1 MDELLLRHLRRQ
13 TTEKEDAAVEAWL
26 AAVDE
31 GRAGDDDGAGGS
43 PERERTL
50 AELSRVVEAG
60 RIADRRIAPG
70 APPSAED
77 VIWRAEAR
85 GAGAA
90 RSSGAGSSA
99 RAARSGPVRRARR
112 LRILRPRPGR
122 FDLVAAAVVAVVG
135 AGIWQVVGGMRGAGG
150 SADTAAAAREFVTGP
165 GETEMVR
172 LGDGSVVRLGPDS
185 RLATAWPA
193 DSPDGA
199 TREVTLDGEAFFAVT
214 TDPARPFRIATDAG
228 TAQVL
233 GTRFHLAADAEEL
246 SVAVV
251 EGRVALAGPD
261 HEVQVGA
268 GQATSLLRGVPE
280 PVAPAEPAGSV
291 ADWLDGFLIFHDT
304 PLSVAM
310 EEVKAR
316 YGTEVVVGDDTLMNR
331 TLTMWFD
338 SKSLSEVMTVV
349 CSVIDA
355 RCSIDAGVV
364 RIESADR
371 GAAS

>member
-1 MDELLLRHLRRQ
+1 MDELLLRHLRGQ
-13 TTEKEDAAVEAWL
+13 TTEEEEAAVAKWL
-26 AAVDE
+26 AADDE
-31 GRAGDDDGAGGS
+31 GASSR
-43 PERERTL
+43 PERQRAL

-60 RIADRRIAPG
+60 RIADRRIVPG
-70 APPSAED
+70 VPPAAED

-85 GAGAA
+85 GAGAT
-90 RSSGAGSSA
+90 RSSVA
-99 RAARSGPVRRARR
+99 RPGWR
-112 LRILRPRPGR
+112 LRVLRPRRGR

-135 AGIWQVVGGMRGAGG
+135 LGIWQVIVGLGGERGPAGT
-150 SADTAAAAREFVTGP
+150 TAATREFVTGP
-165 GETEMVR
+165 GKTEMVR
-172 LGDGSVVRLGPDS
+172 LADGSVIRLGPDS
-185 RLATAWPA
+185 RLTTVWPT
-193 DSPDGA
+193 DLPEGA

-214 TDPARPFRIATDAG
+214 SDPARPFRVVTDAG

-233 GTRFHLAADAEEL
+233 GTRFRLAADAEEL
-246 SVAVV
+246 SVAVI

-268 GQATSLLRGVPE
+268 GQATRLLRGQPE
-280 PVAPAEPAGSV
+280 PVGAAAPTGSM

-304 PLSVAM
+304 PLGVAM
-310 EEVKAR
+310 EEVEGR
-316 YGTEVVVGDDTLMNR
+316 YGTDVVVGDDTLMNQ

-338 SKSLSEVMTVV
+338 SKSLAEVMTVV

-364 RIESADR
+364 RIESADH

>member
-1 MDELLLRHLRRQ
+1 MDELLLRHLRGQ
-13 TTEKEDAAVEAWL
+13 TTEEEDPMVDEWL
-26 AAVDE
+26 ATNEV
-31 GRAGDDDGAGGS
+31 GASDS

-50 AELSRVVEAG
+50 AELRRVVEAG
-60 RIADRRIAPG
+60 RIADRRIATG
-70 APPSAED
+70 DPPAAED

-85 GAGAA
+85 QAG
-90 RSSGAGSSA
+90 SAGSSVA
-99 RAARSGPVRRARR
+99 RLGPR
-112 LRILRPRPGR
+112 LRALRRQRGR

-135 AGIWQVVGGMRGAGG
+135 LGVLQVIVGLGGDRGPTGT
-150 SADTAAAAREFVTGP
+150 TAATREFTTGP

-172 LGDGSVVRLGPDS
+172 LGDGSVIRLGPDS
-185 RLATAWPA
+185 RLATAWPTNLA
-193 DSPDGA
+193 EGA
-199 TREVTLDGEAFFAVT
+199 AREVTLDGEAFFAVT
-214 TDPARPFRIATDAG
+214 SDPARPFRVVTDAG

-233 GTRFHLAADAEEL
+233 GTRFHLAVDAAEL
-246 SVAVV
+246 SVAVI

-268 GQATSLLRGVPE
+268 GQATRLLRGLPE
-280 PVAPAEPAGSV
+280 PVGAAAPTGSM

-304 PLSVAM
+304 PLGVAM
-310 EEVKAR
+310 EEVEAR
-316 YGTEVVVGDDTLMNR
+316 YGTDVVVSDDALTNQ

-338 SKSLSEVMTVV
+338 SKSLAEVMTVV

>member
-1 MDELLLRHLRRQ
+1 MDELLLRHLRKR
-13 TTEKEDAAVEAWL
+13 TTEEEDAAVDEWL
-26 AAVDE
+26 ADDDE
-31 GRAGDDDGAGGS
+31 GASGR
-43 PERERTL
+43 PERQRAL
-50 AELSRVVEAG
+50 AELRRVVEAG

-70 APPSAED
+70 DPPAAED

-85 GAGAA
+85 
-90 RSSGAGSSA
+90 
-99 RAARSGPVRRARR
+99 RAATPGSGVVRPGRR
-112 LRILRPRPGR
+112 FRVLRPRRGR

-135 AGIWQVVGGMRGAGG
+135 LGVWQAVASTRGDGG
-150 SADTAAAAREFVTGP
+150 SAGTTAATREFTTGP

-172 LGDGSVVRLGPDS
+172 LSDGSVIRLGPES

-193 DSPDGA
+193 NLPEGA
-199 TREVTLDGEAFFAVT
+199 AREVSLEGEAFFAVT
-214 TDPARPFRIATDAG
+214 SDPARPFRVVTDAG
-228 TAQVL
+228 TAEVL

-246 SVAVV
+246 SVAVI

-268 GQATSLLRGVPE
+268 GQATRLLSGLPE
-280 PVAPAEPAGSV
+280 PVGAAAPTGSM

-304 PLSVAM
+304 PLGVAI
-310 EEVKAR
+310 EEVEAR
-316 YGTEVVVGDDTLMNR
+316 YGTDVVVGDDTLMNQ

-338 SKSLSEVMTVV
+338 SKSLTEVMTVV

>member
-13 TTEKEDAAVEAWL
+13 TTEKEDATVQTWL
-26 AAVDE
+26 AAVDD
-31 GRAGDDDGAGGS
+31 GLAGDDDGAQGS

-99 RAARSGPVRRARR
+99 RTAPR
-112 LRILRPRPGR
+112 LRILRPRRGR

-135 AGIWQVVGGMRGAGG
+135 VGIWQVVGGMRGAGG
-150 SADTAAAAREFVTGP
+150 PTGTTAATREFVTGP

-172 LGDGSVVRLGPDS
+172 LADGSVVRLGPDS
-185 RLATAWPA
+185 RLATALPA
-193 DSPDGA
+193 DLPEGA
-199 TREVTLDGEAFFAVT
+199 AREVTLDGEAFFAVT
-214 TDPARPFRIATDAG
+214 SDPARPFRVVTDAG
-228 TAQVL
+228 AAQVL

-246 SVAVV
+246 SVAVI

-280 PVAPAEPAGSV
+280 PVAPAAPAGSV

-316 YGTEVVVGDDTLMNR
+316 YGTDVVVGDDTLMNR

-355 RCSIDAGVV
+355 RCSIDARVV
-364 RIESADR
+364 TIESADR

>member
-1 MDELLLRHLRRQ
+1 MTREDRMDELLLRHLRKQ
-13 TTEKEDAAVEAWL
+13 TTEEEDT
-26 AAVDE
+26 AVDKWLGADDE
-31 GRAGDDDGAGGS
+31 GASSR
-43 PERERTL
+43 PERQRTL
-50 AELSRVVEAG
+50 AELGRVVEAG
-60 RIADRRIAPG
+60 RIADRRIVPG
-70 APPSAED
+70 AAPAAED

-85 GAGAA
+85 QAGAA
-90 RSSGAGSSA
+90 GPGVA
-99 RAARSGPVRRARR
+99 RFGRQ
-112 LRILRPRPGR
+112 LRVLRPRRGR

-135 AGIWQVVGGMRGAGG
+135 VGVWQVIAGLG
-150 SADTAAAAREFVTGP
+150 RDSGPAGTTAATREFTTGP

-172 LGDGSVVRLGPDS
+172 LGDGSVIRLGPDS
-185 RLATAWPA
+185 RLATAWPTNF
-193 DSPDGA
+193 PEGA
-199 TREVTLDGEAFFAVT
+199 AREVTLDGEAFFAVT
-214 TDPARPFRIATDAG
+214 SDPARPFRVVTDAG

-233 GTRFHLAADAEEL
+233 GTRFHLAVDAAEL
-246 SVAVV
+246 SVAVI

-268 GQATSLLRGVPE
+268 GQATRLLRGLPE
-280 PVAPAEPAGSV
+280 PVAAAAPTGSM

-304 PLSVAM
+304 PLGVAM
-310 EEVKAR
+310 EEVEAR
-316 YGTEVVVGDDTLMNR
+316 YGTDVVVSDDRLTNQ

>member
-1 MDELLLRHLRRQ
+1 MDELLLRHLRKQ
-13 TTEKEDAAVEAWL
+13 TTEEEDAAVEEWL
-26 AAVDE
+26 AADV
-31 GRAGDDDGAGGS
+31 DGASDS

-50 AELSRVVEAG
+50 AELRRIVEAG
-60 RIADRRIAPG
+60 RIADRRIVPG
-70 APPSAED
+70 DPPAAED

-85 GAGAA
+85 
-90 RSSGAGSSA
+90 
-99 RAARSGPVRRARR
+99 RAAAPGSGVARLGRQFNVLRRRR
-112 LRILRPRPGR
+112 GR

-135 AGIWQVVGGMRGAGG
+135 VGVWQVIAGLGGG
-150 SADTAAAAREFVTGP
+150 SGPAGTTAATREFTTGP

-172 LGDGSVVRLGPDS
+172 LADGSVVRLGPDS
-185 RLATAWPA
+185 RLATAWPTNL
-193 DSPDGA
+193 PEGA
-199 TREVTLDGEAFFAVT
+199 AREVTLDGEAFFAVT
-214 TDPARPFRIATDAG
+214 SDPARPFRVVTDAG

-246 SVAVV
+246 SVAVI

-268 GQATSLLRGVPE
+268 GQATRLLSGLPE
-280 PVAPAEPAGSV
+280 PVGAAVPAGSM

-304 PLSVAM
+304 PLGVAM
-310 EEVKAR
+310 EEVEAR
-316 YGTEVVVGDDTLMNR
+316 YGTDVVIRDDALTNQ

-338 SKSLSEVMTVV
+338 AKSLAEVMTVV

-364 RIESADR
+364 RIESADH

>member
-1 MDELLLRHLRRQ
+1 MDELLLRHLRKQ
-13 TTEKEDAAVEAWL
+13 TTEEKD

-31 GRAGDDDGAGGS
+31 WLATDDEGASGS

-50 AELSRVVEAG
+50 AELRRVVEAG
-60 RIADRRIAPG
+60 RIADRRIVPG
-70 APPSAED
+70 EPPAAED

-85 GAGAA
+85 Q
-90 RSSGAGSSA
+90 AGSEGSGVA
-99 RAARSGPVRRARR
+99 RFGRR
-112 LRILRPRPGR
+112 LRVLGPRRGR

-135 AGIWQVVGGMRGAGG
+135 LGVWQVVGGMRGDSG
-150 SADTAAAAREFVTGP
+150 SAGTTAATREFVTAP

-172 LGDGSVVRLGPDS
+172 LADGSVIRLGPNS
-185 RLATAWPA
+185 RLTTAWP
-193 DSPDGA
+193 PDLPEGA

-214 TDPARPFRIATDAG
+214 SDPARPFRVVTDAG

-246 SVAVV
+246 SVAVI
-251 EGRVALAGPD
+251 EGRVALAGSD

-268 GQATSLLRGVPE
+268 GQATRLLHGLPE
-280 PVAPAEPAGSV
+280 PVGAAAPTGSM

-304 PLSVAM
+304 PLGVAM
-310 EEVKAR
+310 EEVEAR
-316 YGTEVVVGDDTLMNR
+316 YGTDVVVRDDALMNQ

-338 SKSLSEVMTVV
+338 AKSLSEVMTVV

-355 RCSIDAGVV
+355 RCSINAGVV

>member
-1 MDELLLRHLRRQ
+1 MDELLLRHLRGQ
-13 TTEKEDAAVEAWL
+13 TTEEEN

-31 GRAGDDDGAGGS
+31 WLAADHEGESNS
-43 PERERTL
+43 PERERTM
-50 AELSRVVEAG
+50 AELRRIVEAG
-60 RIADRRIAPG
+60 HIADRRIVPG
-70 APPSAED
+70 DPPAAED

-85 GAGAA
+85 
-90 RSSGAGSSA
+90 RAGSAGSGVA
-99 RAARSGPVRRARR
+99 RLGRR
-112 LRILRPRPGR
+112 LRVLRPAHRR
-122 FDLVAAAVVAVVG
+122 FDLVAAAVVAVMG
-135 AGIWQVVGGMRGAGG
+135 LGIWQVVVGSRGDSSPAGT
-150 SADTAAAAREFVTGP
+150 TATIREFATGP

-172 LGDGSVVRLGPDS
+172 LGDGSVIRLGPES
-185 RLATAWPA
+185 RLATAWPTKL
-193 DSPDGA
+193 PEGA
-199 TREVTLDGEAFFAVT
+199 AREVTLDGEAFFAVT
-214 TDPARPFRIATDAG
+214 SDPARPFRVVTDAG

-246 SVAVV
+246 SVAVI

-268 GQATSLLRGVPE
+268 GQATRLLSGQPE
-280 PVAPAEPAGSV
+280 AVGAAAPTGSM

-304 PLSVAM
+304 PLGVAM
-310 EEVKAR
+310 EEVELR
-316 YGTEVVVGDDTLMNR
+316 YGTDVVVGDDALMNR

-338 SKSLSEVMTVV
+338 SKSLAEVMTVV

-355 RCSIDAGVV
+355 RCSIESGVV